1 MLERYY
7 DTITEDMPDEVKQQI
22 VAVDIIGA
30 SKWFYEES
38 EQNVWDWEEDF
49 ATILPPW
56 KVCWLEFVPSKV
68 HRISKNQY
76 IDKTAEV
83 GLLDNVGFLVTRIEV
98 DDARG
103 IEMLEQD
110 YMIDFLG
117 MRTAATQNPGGLLRR
132 REAINKATGDGFEC
146 KYLMIILQFLANK
159 HGIVKNVLSFYL
171 DKWGKPI
178 ATAQAAIVDPQ
189 AARRIRQ
196 LPPGEDRDYIERQA
210 GEMVAVLS
218 FPMAFAFSLMHCK
231 NVTLEDISIP
241 YKLAKKR
248 RKKGIQTITFKTLVI
263 DPMRRQAK
271 RESVEGDG
279 IDTVKK
285 ALHVCRGHFKD
296 YRQSGLFGK
305 LFDIYWWEQHLR
317 GSSDNGVV
325 VKDYA
330 VKGPTHERD

>member
-1 MLERYY
+1 MRMLERYY
-7 DTITEDMPDEVKQQI
+7 DTITQDMPDEVKRQI
-22 VAVDIIGA
+22 VAVDITGA

-38 EQNVWDWEEDF
+38 EQNFWDWEEDF

-56 KVCWLEFVPSKV
+56 EVCWLEFVPSKV

-76 IDKTAEV
+76 VDADV

-110 YMIDFLG
+110 YMIDFLR
-117 MRTAATQNPGGLLRR
+117 MRAHAAQNPEGLLKR
-132 REAINKATGDGFEC
+132 REAINKAVGNGFEC
-146 KYLMIILQFLANK
+146 KYLMVILQFLANK

-178 ATAQAAIVDPQ
+178 SIAQAAIGDPQ
-189 AARRIRQ
+189 MARRIRQ
-196 LPPGEDRDYIERQA
+196 LPPGEDRDYIERQV
-210 GEMVAVLS
+210 GEGIAVLS

-231 NVTLEDISIP
+231 NVTLDDIHIP
-241 YKLAKKR
+241 YKVATKR
-248 RKKGIQTITFKTLVI
+248 QKKGIPTITFKTLVI
-263 DPMRRQAK
+263 DPMRRQTK
-271 RESVEGDG
+271 RESAEGDE

-330 VKGPTHERD
+330 VKGLTYND